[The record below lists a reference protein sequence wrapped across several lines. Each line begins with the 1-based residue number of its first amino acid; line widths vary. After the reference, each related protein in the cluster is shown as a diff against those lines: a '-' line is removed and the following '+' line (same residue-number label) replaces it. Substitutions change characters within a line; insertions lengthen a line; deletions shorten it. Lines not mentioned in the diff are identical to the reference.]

1 MESTTLSGEKLS
13 TSTIKA
19 SPIAH
24 IRSSSTNLSFKSASS
39 SLAST
44 NSSTH
49 LIHLQ
54 RSQFQN
60 CFLLILD
67 SAKPLSAVEAIV
79 AEYLS
84 PKQSTTLTT
93 RKRLIKRSYGVSV
106 TDLDVYGENI

>member
-44 NSSTH
+44 NS
-49 LIHLQ
+49 
-54 RSQFQN
+54 N
-60 CFLLILD
+60 

-106 TDLDVYGENI
+106 TDLDVYGENIVKQ